1 MPYRAE
7 SREQSENRDRWPG
20 MGERTPKP
28 GPSSETSTR
37 KRPFGAGSAL
47 TLTSAPSR
55 RGVTAYFTAF
65 STSVC

>member
-1 MPYRAE
+1 MPLVHTGRRAE
-7 SREQSENRDRWPG
+7 SGEDRTAARNGREDA
-20 MGERTPKP
+20 KP

-37 KRPFGAGSAL
+37 KRPFARSAL

-65 STSVC
+65 STSV